1 MLRDRRSERDVFDR
15 LLAAVRAGES
25 RALVVR
31 GEPGVGKTALLEYVI
46 ERATGCRVE
55 RVTGVQ
61 SEMELAFAGL
71 HQLCA
76 PVLGRVER
84 LPVHQRDALCAAIG
98 LRGGPAPDR
107 FLVGLAVLGLLAEV
121 AQEQPLVCL
130 VDDAQW
136 LDQASVQTLAFV
148 ARRLSAESVALVFA
162 GRGSDDVA
170 ELTGLPELTVAGL
183 PPDDARE
190 LLRSALPG
198 PVDEQV
204 LDRIVAETH
213 GNPLALLEVSRGFT
227 PTLAGSFG
235 LPDGS
240 ALPIRLEE
248 IYCRQ
253 LALLPPGTRA
263 LLLIA
268 AAEPVGDPVLV
279 WRAAERLGIG
289 GEAAAP
295 AAAAGLLQ
303 IDTRVRFRHPL
314 VRSAIYQAAAPE
326 DRQSAHR
333 ALAAATDPEVDPDR
347 RAWHEA
353 QAASEPV
360 EDVAAEL
367 ERLAHR
373 AQGRGGIAAAAAF
386 LERATQ
392 LTPDPARRSARA
404 LAAAQAKLE
413 AGAPGTAS
421 GLLATAELGSLDE
434 LQRARLKRM
443 RAQIAFA
450 QNRGSDAPPLLLDAA
465 VRLSPLDARQARE
478 TYLEALAAAIYAG
491 RTNSGRGVV
500 EAAEAALAAPLPSP
514 PPRTVDL
521 LLDGLAMRYA
531 DGFAAGLPMLKRA
544 LHAFR
549 HDRGHDEENGRWLW
563 LACLVA
569 QDICDDEMW
578 HALATQQV
586 RVARGVGALKVLPIA
601 LTYRAAVHVQ
611 AGELSAAS
619 ALIEESDAITQATG
633 VPSLR
638 SSSLMLAAWRG
649 REAQAVELIAAS
661 VRHATDRGEGRGIT
675 LCEYATAVL
684 YNGLGR
690 YPDALDAARQA
701 CAHDDLGL
709 LSWALS
715 ELVEAG
721 ARSGRSE
728 LAADALRR
736 LGERTH
742 AGGTDWALGIEAR
755 SRALLTDG
763 QDADN
768 LYQDAIERLARCRI
782 TVQLARAHLVYGEW
796 LRRKGQRL
804 DAREQLRTAHQMF
817 TAMEIEAFAQR
828 AARELQ
834 ATGEQPRSGTAPT
847 TGLLTGQE
855 RQIAR
860 LAGEGLSNPEIGA
873 RLFISPRTVEW
884 HLHKIFAKLNVSSR
898 KQLRA

>member
-1 MLRDRRSERDVFDR
+1 MLRDRRTECDVFDR

-46 ERATGCRVE
+46 ERASGCRVE

-76 PVLGRVER
+76 PVLGQTER
-84 LPVHQRDALCAAIG
+84 LPEHQRNALCRAIG
-98 LRGGPAPDR
+98 LSGGPAPDR
-107 FLVGLAVLGLLAEV
+107 FLVGLAVLNLLAEV
-121 AQEQPLVCL
+121 AQERPLVCL

-136 LDQASVQTLAFV
+136 LDQASVQALTFA
-148 ARRLSAESVALVFA
+148 ARRLSAESVALIFA
-162 GRGSDDVA
+162 ARGSDDVA
-170 ELTGLPELTVAGL
+170 ELTGLLELTVAGL

-213 GNPLALLEVSRGFT
+213 GNPLALLEVPRGFT
-227 PTLAGSFG
+227 PALAGSFG
-235 LPDGS
+235 LPDGP

-248 IYCRQ
+248 TYCRQ
-253 LALLPPGTRA
+253 LALLPSGTLG

-268 AAEPVGDPVLV
+268 AAEPVGDPLLV

-289 GEAAAP
+289 GDAAAP
-295 AAAAGLLQ
+295 AAAAGLLE
-303 IDTRVRFRHPL
+303 IDARVRFRHPL
-314 VRSAIYQAAAPE
+314 VRSAIYQAASPE
-326 DRQSAHR
+326 DRQRAHR
-333 ALAAATDPEVDPDR
+333 ALAAATDHEVDPDR
-347 RAWHEA
+347 RAWHQA

-392 LTPDPARRSARA
+392 LTPDSARRSARA

-413 AGAPGTAS
+413 AGAPDTAS
-421 GLLATAELGSLDE
+421 GLLGTAELGTLDE

-450 QNRGSDAPPLLLDAA
+450 RNRGSDAPPLLLDAA

-478 TYLEALAAAIYAG
+478 TYLEALAAAIFAG
-491 RTNSGRGVV
+491 RTNSGRGVI
-500 EAAEAALAAPLPSP
+500 EAAEAALAAPPPSP
-514 PPRTVDL
+514 LPRTIDL
-521 LLDGLAMRYA
+521 LLDGLATRYA
-531 DGFAAGLPMLKRA
+531 EGYAAGLPMQKRA

-549 HDRGHDEENGRWLW
+549 HDQGHDEENGRWLW

-569 QDICDDEMW
+569 QDICDDESW

-611 AGELSAAS
+611 AGELTAAS
-619 ALIEESDAITQATG
+619 TLIEESDAIIQATG
-633 VPSLR
+633 VPALR

-649 REAQAVELIAAS
+649 REAETVQLVEAS
-661 VRHATDRGEGRGIT
+661 VRHATERGEGRGIT

-690 YPDALDAARQA
+690 YPAALDAAQQA

-715 ELVEAG
+715 ELIEAG

-728 LAADALRR
+728 LADDALRR
-736 LGERTH
+736 LGERTQ
-742 AGGTDWALGIEAR
+742 ASGTEWALGIEAR

-763 QDADN
+763 QDADV

-804 DAREQLRTAHQMF
+804 DARERLRTAHRMF

-834 ATGEQPRSGTAPT
+834 ATGEQPRVVAAPASSP
-847 TGLLTGQE
+847 LTGQE

-884 HLHKIFAKLNVSSR
+884 HLHKIFAKLNLSSR
-898 KQLRA
+898 KQLRG